1 MNAKLNELTLKETEL
16 FNYWRGNIPEANTEL
31 NDLQREKINAVYMS
45 YGKAYIGKVNFY
57 DNERESLTV
66 DNVFTEY
73 SGDKVYNFSADFII
87 PVEDNMLAEMI
98 IEWNSKLPTSL
109 SLISKITN
117 RIAEIGG
124 VNLIWS

>member
-73 SGDKVYNFSADFII
+73 SGDKVYNFCADYII
-87 PVEDNMLAEMI
+87 PIADNILAEMI
-98 IEWNSKLPTSL
+98 IDWNGKLHISL
-109 SLISKITN
+109 NLISKITN
-117 RIAEIGG
+117 RVTELGG